1 MFSSPQKVVWPPPTN
16 LVQVISMLM
25 LLLLLIL
32 KNVGDKTDLI
42 PNQEVKGMIP

>member
-25 LLLLLIL
+25 LLLLLE
-32 KNVGDKTDLI
+32 NVGDKTDLI
-42 PNQEVKGMIP
+42 PHQEVKGMIP